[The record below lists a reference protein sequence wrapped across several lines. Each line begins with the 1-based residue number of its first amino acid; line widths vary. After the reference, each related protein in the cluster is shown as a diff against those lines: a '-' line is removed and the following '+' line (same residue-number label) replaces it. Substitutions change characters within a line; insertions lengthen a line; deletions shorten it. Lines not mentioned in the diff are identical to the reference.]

1 MKRFKLPEWCVQ
13 GVKDTFTLEKA
24 ELIIQQ
30 QKEEIRKLNNRIAYM
45 KFESLP
51 EDEKRWAN
59 IAFTLFTG
67 KMYRNCK
74 EYDDFRVDY
83 VKMIEKDND
92 ELPF

>member
-1 MKRFKLPEWCVQ
+1 MKKIKLPEWCVQ
-13 GVKDTFTLEKA
+13 GVEDTFTLEKA

-51 EDEKRWAN
+51 EDEKKWAN

-67 KMYRNCK
+67 KMFGK
-74 EYDDFRVDY
+74 EYDEFRVNY
-83 VKMIEKDND
+83 VKMIEVQDND